1 MKIKE
6 INIPVISYE
15 FGEPCC
21 KELQA
26 YVHAGSIRT
35 ETIAEHGTG
44 KKVWSVV
51 FMKSK
56 INFCPFCG
64 EKFEEQSDD

>member
-6 INIPVISYE
+6 TTTPMISYE
-15 FGEPCC
+15 FGDPCC
-21 KELQA
+21 KDLQPC
-26 YVHAGSIRT
+26 VHAGSIRT

-51 FMKSK
+51 LMKSK

-64 EKFEEQSDD
+64 EKFEEE

>member
-6 INIPVISYE
+6 TTTPEISYG

-21 KELQA
+21 NNIQSHI
-26 YVHAGSIRT
+26 HAGSIRA

-56 INFCPFCG
+56 INYCPFCG
-64 EKFEEQSDD
+64 EKFEGV

>member
-1 MKIKE
+1 MNIKE
-6 INIPVISYE
+6 ITTQEISYG

-21 KELQA
+21 RDLQSHI
-26 YVHAGSIRT
+26 HAGSIRI

-56 INFCPFCG
+56 INFCPFCS
-64 EKFEEQSDD
+64 EKFEMGE

>member
-1 MKIKE
+1 MKIIE
-6 INIPVISYE
+6 ITTPIISYK
-15 FGEPCC
+15 FGDSCC
-21 KELQA
+21 KDLQSHI
-26 YVHAGSIRT
+26 HAGSIRT

-64 EKFEEQSDD
+64 EKFEEE

>member
-1 MKIKE
+1 MKIIE
-6 INIPVISYE
+6 ITTPLISYE
-15 FGEPCC
+15 LGKPCC
-21 KELQA
+21 SDLQA
-26 YVHAGSIRT
+26 HMHAGSIRT

-64 EKFEEQSDD
+64 EKFEV